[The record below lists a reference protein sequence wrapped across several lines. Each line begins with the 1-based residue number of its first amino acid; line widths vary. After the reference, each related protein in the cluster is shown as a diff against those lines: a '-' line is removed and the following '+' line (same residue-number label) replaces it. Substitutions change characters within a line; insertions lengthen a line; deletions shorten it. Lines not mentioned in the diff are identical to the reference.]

1 MKNQELFTLYQ
12 GLKNLNLTGI
22 KLNFAIIKN
31 MKLLEA
37 EIESIQKTLKSDE
50 QFEEFEKKRVEL
62 LDKYGLKRNGN
73 FVLENN
79 QVVLKD
85 AEGFDKEFSVIQE
98 QYADV
103 ISSRLKQL
111 KEYSELLQQENDI
124 QLKKI
129 DISWMPEDI
138 ETKDMN
144 ILYPLIEE

>member
-1 MKNQELFTLYQ
+1 M
-12 GLKNLNLTGI
+12 
-22 KLNFAIIKN
+22 
-31 MKLLEA
+31 
-37 EIESIQKTLKSDE
+37 
-50 QFEEFEKKRVEL
+50 
-62 LDKYGLKRNGN
+62 
-73 FVLENN
+73 ENN

-85 AEGFDKEFSVIQE
+85 ADGFDKEFSVIQE

-129 DISWMPEDI
+129 DISWIPEDI

-144 ILYPLIEE
+144 VLYPLIEE

>member
-62 LDKYGLKRNGN
+62 LDKYGLKKNGN

-98 QYADV
+98 QYADI
-103 ISSRLKQL
+103 ISSREQQL

-129 DISWMPEDI
+129 NISWIPEDI
-138 ETKDMN
+138 KTKDMN
-144 ILYPLIEE
+144 VLYPLIEE

>member
-37 EIESIQKTLKSDE
+37 EIESIQKALKSDE
-50 QFEEFEKKRVEL
+50 KFEEFEKKRVEL
-62 LDKYGLKRNGN
+62 LDKYGLKKNGN
-73 FVLENN
+73 FVSENN

-98 QYADV
+98 QYADI
-103 ISSRLKQL
+103 ISSRAQQL